1 MRLQAQG
8 SAITFRPNKSEGLCM
23 VLRFAMATAQP
34 VDPQYLFARTLLRL
48 TGRRMALRN
57 KFRCLFKQTLKNAY
71 ANVS

>member
-1 MRLQAQG
+1 
-8 SAITFRPNKSEGLCM
+8 M
-23 VLRFAMATAQP
+23 VLRFAMATTQP

-57 KFRCLFKQTLKNAY
+57 KFRCLFKQTLKDAY